1 MQLIETWKR
10 AQNLQVATMAEGAL
24 VGRLDDFL
32 FDLET
37 HRIYGW
43 RIKGSGVFGK
53 AGGVR
58 VEDVLMIGRDLAIV
72 RSEAAIEWA
81 AARSNA
87 LEGRAWASAYRG
99 TQAIT
104 RRGGALGAVIDFV
117 IDRSGDQVTG
127 LLLQGG
133 GLLPLDGRT
142 NTGAAAV
149 IAETA
154 EVLVSIAGP
163 DGDDRTDWWVRLK
176 DAVGVKP
183 ARPALGGEAIDGE
196 LVNDDP
202 TEPEGG

>member
-10 AQNLQVATMAEGAL
+10 AQNLQVATLAEGAL

-53 AGGVR
+53 SGGVR
-58 VEDVLMIGRDLAIV
+58 VEDLVLVGRDLALV
-72 RSEAAIEWA
+72 RSEAAIEWT
-81 AARSNA
+81 AARSSP

-104 RRGGALGAVIDFV
+104 RRGGALGAVADFV
-117 IDRSGDQVTG
+117 IERSGDQVTG

-154 EVLVSIAGP
+154 EVLVSLAGP
-163 DGDDRTDWWVRLK
+163 EGDERTDWWVRLK

-183 ARPALGGEAIDGE
+183 TRAALAGEPIEGE
-196 LVNDDP
+196 LLNDDP
-202 TEPEGG
+202 TEPEPS